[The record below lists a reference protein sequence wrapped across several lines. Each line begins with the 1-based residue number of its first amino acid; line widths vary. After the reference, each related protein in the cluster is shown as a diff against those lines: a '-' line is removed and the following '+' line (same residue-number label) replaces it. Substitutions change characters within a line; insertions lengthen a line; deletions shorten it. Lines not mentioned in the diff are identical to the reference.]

1 MKFYYAFETKS
12 ESAEDSDQDFQK
24 MREEYIQETF
34 DKALEA
40 IGCKAGYPQTR
51 FNITFEG
58 TNMFECKVL
67 FDFGE
72 TYFVRPAM
80 RRPAMQQVILNE
92 KEVGDKLFDLLY
104 ALKANF
110 PWIANRQDMD

>member
-1 MKFYYAFETKS
+1 MNFHYAFETKS

-51 FNITFEG
+51 FKITFEG
-58 TNMFECKVL
+58 TNLFECKVL

-72 TYFVRPAM
+72 TFFVRPALM
-80 RRPAMQQVILNE
+80 QVILNE

-104 ALKANF
+104 ALKVNF